1 MIDKV
6 ISHGILDTKAIGIV
20 KPKASSTFVPN
31 AHNVPKTIG
40 KHKRV
45 TDIQRKTFEA
55 LSAE

>member
-6 ISHGILDTKAIGIV
+6 MSHAILDTKAISIV
-20 KPKASSTFVPN
+20 KPKASSTLFLS
-31 AHNVPKTIG
+31 AQNVPKTIG